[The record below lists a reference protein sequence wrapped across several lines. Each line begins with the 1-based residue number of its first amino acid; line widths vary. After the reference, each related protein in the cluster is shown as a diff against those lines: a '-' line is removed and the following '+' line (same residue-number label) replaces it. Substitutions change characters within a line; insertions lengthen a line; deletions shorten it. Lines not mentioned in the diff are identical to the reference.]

1 MYIRRTTIKSRQ
13 TGEPYYTYRLCESER
28 IGGKVKQRTLL
39 NLGRYFDIH
48 RDDWQPLCSRIEQRL
63 SHQDSLF
70 DIQLPEQ
77 LEVLAER
84 YSAQIIQKQGAVNE
98 DNLPPTAPDFHEID
112 IDRVEVL
119 RPRSIGIEHVALS
132 AMSDLGF
139 IDKLQALGFN
149 QHERAAAVANVVA
162 RMAAPGSELS
172 SHQWLQQTSGLGD
185 LLRYDFESLP
195 LRRLYEASDNLWKH
209 KDALEQH
216 LYGEEKALFQFQ
228 DTITLYDLTN
238 TYFEGE
244 AKSNPLA
251 QRGHSKEKRSDC
263 PLVTLGLVLDV
274 SGFPRYSKIFSG
286 NVSEPNTLEE
296 MLTGLNARPGATVVL
311 DAGIATQGNI
321 DWLKQHGYHY
331 LVVSRQRKR
340 CFDDNEPAITVKETA
355 GQTVSIQRVVD
366 KATGEILL
374 HCHSSAREAKEKAI
388 QDQFS
393 RRFEEAL
400 DKLNA
405 GLSKKGCTKLYHK
418 ILQRIGRLQ
427 QKYSRAAQHYQ
438 IEVEQDQST
447 GKATQIHW
455 LRQEKPQ
462 TQATHPG
469 VYALRT
475 DLEDW
480 DEATL
485 WRTYTTLTDLE
496 AVFRSLKTEFGLRP
510 VFHHKEER
518 VSGHLFIS
526 LLAYHFVH
534 VMRTKLKAK
543 GLVYSWETI
552 RQMLGTQQRITVVLP
567 GRKGKTFHVR
577 KSTTPEPHQKILYEA
592 MGIANKPG
600 GVVKTVI

>member
-1 MYIRRTTIKSRQ
+1 MYIRRTSIKSRKS
-13 TGEPYYTYRLCESER
+13 GEPYYTYRLCESER
-28 IGGKVKQRTLL
+28 LGGQVKQRTVL
-39 NLGRYFDIH
+39 NLGRHFDIP
-48 RDDWQPLCSRIEQRL
+48 REAWQTLCSRIEQRL
-63 SHQDSLF
+63 SHQVNLF

-77 LEVLAER
+77 LETLAER
-84 YSAQIIQKQGAVNE
+84 YSAQIIQKRGTQDE
-98 DNLPPTAPDFHEID
+98 DNQTPHDFQEIN

-139 IDKLQALGFN
+139 IDKLQALGLN

-185 LLRYDFESLP
+185 LLDYDFESLP

-209 KDALEQH
+209 KDVLEQH

-244 AKSNPLA
+244 ARLNPLA

-274 SGFPRYSKIFSG
+274 SGFPRTSKIFSG
-286 NVSEPNTLEE
+286 NISEPNTLEM
-296 MLTGLNARPGATVVL
+296 MLTDLNAQTGATVVL
-311 DAGIATQGNI
+311 DAGIATQENI

-340 CFDDNEPAITVKETA
+340 CFDENETAVTVKEIP
-355 GQTVSIQRVVD
+355 GQTVRIQRVVD
-366 KATGEILL
+366 EETGEIFL
-374 HCHSSAREAKEKAI
+374 HCHSSAREAKEKAM
-388 QDQFS
+388 QNQFS
-393 RRFEEAL
+393 QRFEAAL
-400 DKLNA
+400 DKLNE
-405 GLSKKGCTKLYHK
+405 GLSKKGSTKFYDK
-418 ILQRIGRLQ
+418 ILQRIGRLRQ
-427 QKYSRAAQHYQ
+427 RYSSAAQHYQ
-438 IEVEQDQST
+438 IEVDQDQST
-447 GKATQIHW
+447 GKATQIRW

-475 DLEDW
+475 DLKDW
-480 DEATL
+480 DEETL

-496 AVFRSLKTEFGLRP
+496 AVFRSLKTELGLRP
-510 VFHHKEER
+510 VFHQKEER

-534 VMRTKLKAK
+534 VMRTKLKAQ
-543 GLVYSWETI
+543 GIYFSWETI
-552 RQMLGTQQRITVVLP
+552 RQMLGTQQRITIVLP
-567 GRKGKTFHVR
+567 ARNGKTIHVR
-577 KSTTPEPHQKILYEA
+577 KSTSPEPHQSSLYEA
-592 MGIANKPG
+592 MGIDNKPG
-600 GVVKTVI
+600 GAVKTVV

>member
-1 MYIRRTTIKSRQ
+1 MYIRRTSIKSRKS
-13 TGEPYYTYRLCESER
+13 GEPYYTYRLCESER
-28 IGGKVKQRTLL
+28 LGGKVKQRTVL
-39 NLGRYFDIH
+39 NLGRHFDIP
-48 RDDWQPLCSRIEQRL
+48 RDEWQTLCSQIEQRL
-63 SHQDSLF
+63 SHQTSLF
-70 DIQLPEQ
+70 DSQLPEQ
-77 LEVLAER
+77 LETLAER
-84 YSAQIIQKQGAVNE
+84 YSAQIIQKRGTQDE
-98 DNLPPTAPDFHEID
+98 DNQTPHDFQEIN

-139 IDKLQALGFN
+139 IDKLQALGLN

-185 LLRYDFESLP
+185 LLDYDFESLP

-209 KDALEQH
+209 KDVLEQH

-244 AKSNPLA
+244 ARLNPLA

-274 SGFPRYSKIFSG
+274 SGFPRTSKIFSG
-286 NVSEPNTLEE
+286 NISEPNTLEM
-296 MLTGLNARPGATVVL
+296 MLTDLNAQTGATVVL
-311 DAGIATQGNI
+311 DAGIATQENI

-340 CFDDNEPAITVKETA
+340 CFDENETAVTVKEIP
-355 GQTVSIQRVVD
+355 GQTVRIQRVVD
-366 KATGEILL
+366 EETGEIFL
-374 HCHSSAREAKEKAI
+374 HCHSSAREAKEKAM
-388 QDQFS
+388 QNQFS
-393 RRFEEAL
+393 QRFEAAL
-400 DKLNA
+400 DKLNE
-405 GLSKKGCTKLYHK
+405 GLSKKGSTKFYDK
-418 ILQRIGRLQ
+418 ILQRIGRLRQ
-427 QKYSRAAQHYQ
+427 RYSSAAQHYQ

-447 GKATQIHW
+447 GKATQIRW

-475 DLEDW
+475 DLKDW
-480 DEATL
+480 DEETL

-496 AVFRSLKTEFGLRP
+496 AVFRSLKTELGLRP
-510 VFHHKEER
+510 VFHQKEER

-534 VMRTKLKAK
+534 VMRTKLKAQ
-543 GLVYSWETI
+543 GIYFSWETI
-552 RQMLGTQQRITVVLP
+552 RQMLGTQQRITIVLP
-567 GRKGKTFHVR
+567 ARNGKTFHVR
-577 KSTTPEPHQKILYEA
+577 KSTSPEPHQSSLYEA
-592 MGIANKPG
+592 MGIDNKPG
-600 GVVKTVI
+600 GAVKTVV